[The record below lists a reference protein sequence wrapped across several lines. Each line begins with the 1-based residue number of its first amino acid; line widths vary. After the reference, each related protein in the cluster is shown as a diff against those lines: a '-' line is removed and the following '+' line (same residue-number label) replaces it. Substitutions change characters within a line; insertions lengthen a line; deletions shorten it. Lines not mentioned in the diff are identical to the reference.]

1 MSIGNSSQTSA
12 QLGEK
17 QGNSEMPPPTWPAPK
32 SPEPILDPRAFKR
45 ITTGSNTVRS
55 SAVTQEEK
63 ASNGFRPFS
72 ISVSLGKSKVGPKTA
87 LLPKALDTS
96 RETNREVNREVNRE
110 ANRDTSREAN
120 REVNREAGRDTGRE
134 INRDTGRDTNR
145 DTGRDTNRDTSRE
158 ANREIARE
166 TNRGNS
172 REISRETNREPNR
185 DTPRETRRE
194 IYRAPAAYP
203 ASGTNS
209 APLGKNVRALKQS
222 TQRDSPVAANGPDN
236 SKRQVEAV
244 KTSTVKPVII
254 AKETSIYNRL
264 SMVGEGTYGYVV
276 SFSVKKFKMLI
287 DVQESIQ
294 SLE

>member
-1 MSIGNSSQTSA
+1 MSIGNSSQTSG
-12 QLGEK
+12 QPGEK

-32 SPEPILDPRAFKR
+32 SPESILDPRAFKR

-96 RETNREVNREVNRE
+96 RETNREVNREVNR
-110 ANRDTSREAN
+110 DTGRETS
-120 REVNREAGRDTGRE
+120 REVNREASRDTGRDTGRE
-134 INRDTGRDTNR
+134 TNR
-145 DTGRDTNRDTSRE
+145 DTGRDSNRDTNRE
-158 ANREIARE
+158 ANRETARE

-172 REISRETNREPNR
+172 REISRENNREPSR

-222 TQRDSPVAANGPDN
+222 TQRDSPVATNGPDN

-244 KTSTVKPVII
+244 KVSTVKPVII
-254 AKETSIYNRL
+254 AKEASIYNRL
-264 SMVGEGTYGYVV
+264 SMVGEGTYGYVI

-287 DVQESIQ
+287 NVQESIQ
-294 SLE
+294 GLE

>member
-1 MSIGNSSQTSA
+1 MSIGNSSQTSG
-12 QLGEK
+12 QPGEK

-45 ITTGSNTVRS
+45 ITTGSDTVRN
-55 SAVTQEEK
+55 SAIIREEK

-96 RETNREVNREVNRE
+96 REANREVNRE
-110 ANRDTSREAN
+110 ANRDTGRETNRDTGRETN
-120 REVNREAGRDTGRE
+120 REVNREVSRDTGRDSNRDTGRE
-134 INRDTGRDTNR
+134 TNR
-145 DTGRDTNRDTSRE
+145 ET
-158 ANREIARE
+158 ARE

-172 REISRETNREPNR
+172 REINRENNREPSR
-185 DTPRETRRE
+185 DNPRETRRE
-194 IYRAPAAYP
+194 IYRAPATYP

-222 TQRDSPVAANGPDN
+222 TQRDSPVATNGPDN

-244 KTSTVKPVII
+244 KVSTAKPVII

-264 SMVGEGTYGYVV
+264 SMVGEGTYGYVI

-287 DVQESIQ
+287 NVQESIQ
-294 SLE
+294 GLE